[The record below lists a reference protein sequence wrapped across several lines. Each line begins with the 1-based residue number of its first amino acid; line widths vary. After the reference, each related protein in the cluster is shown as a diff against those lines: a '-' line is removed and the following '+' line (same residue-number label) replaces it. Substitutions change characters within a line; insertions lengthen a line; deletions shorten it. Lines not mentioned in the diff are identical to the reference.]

1 MKNKKT
7 TLFVAAAAAA
17 LAAQGIVFYLTVI
30 PAVNPLSP
38 PDGSGTFM
46 THPQL
51 RWEIAD
57 ADRYEIQIARDPA
70 FQILQDS
77 DSIPVPRYVPLDEL
91 PAGHDYWWRVRV
103 KLRNGRIGEWSTS
116 RKITVNSPVNQYQ
129 IYTNDSLSVITNTIA
144 RVASNTPAR
153 LVFEPGTYRLALPDN
168 TYLFKLQSVT
178 NLIIDGSGSLVIME
192 NNNSGFSFF
201 TGCTDILLRDFN
213 VDYMTTNDI
222 PTTHTAGTVVS
233 VDVNDGSFVFQPLDG
248 YLPPDD
254 PRICNAANRRWGCLI
269 DPDTPGRLKDGSSSF
284 YDFNTNR
291 LDVLG
296 NNLYRL
302 YLMDSH
308 KPRITTFAPGD
319 LFVKSAGWGP
329 FLMSCTLSTNITYE
343 KIVSYAGARNHF
355 IGSWNDSVS
364 CLRCASRIKEGR
376 FFSNGYGGY
385 GGSGCTTGFWIEECL
400 TEGMFDDA
408 VNCANPDFKIY
419 DRDGAVRVAITG
431 NNRTGPQPGDRVG
444 IFTPTNRYYNGKFT
458 LTAVEAISNS
468 TSRFWLTLDRDPGVL
483 APGTNAFSSSEL
495 RFDKME
501 NPYAYVRNSTFMNSR
516 RYGCLFKSI
525 GGVVEGNV
533 YSGLSNPA
541 FRVGDIDSGMDNR
554 NIRILNNT
562 VIDCGYL
569 TIGPAGSGGIFME
582 DLAYTQPDI
591 AQNIEI
597 AGNTIYDW
605 SRQGMIIRNASATRI
620 VSNRVGNLNSTNFIP
635 YPGASNYAVCLIYTD
650 GCVVTGNDLR
660 DTRHPDAA
668 VRVEN
673 STNCVV
679 ENNLE

>member
-1 MKNKKT
+1 MKNKKW
-7 TLFVAAAAAA
+7 TLFVAAAAAV
-17 LAAQGIVFYLTVI
+17 LAAQGIVFSLTGI
-30 PAVNPLSP
+30 PAVNPLTP

-51 RWEIAD
+51 RWGEIAD

-77 DSIPVPRYVPLDEL
+77 DSIPVPRYIPLDGL
-91 PAGHDYWWRVRV
+91 PAGQDYWWRVRV
-103 KLRNGRIGEWSTS
+103 KLRSGRTGAWSTV
-116 RKITVNSPVNQYQ
+116 RKITVNSPINQYQ
-129 IYTNDSLSVITNTIA
+129 IATNDSLSVITNTIA
-144 RVASNTPAR
+144 LAVSNTPAR
-153 LVFEPGTYRLALPDN
+153 LVFEAGTYRMALTN
-168 TYLFKLQSVT
+168 TAYLFNLNAKT
-178 NLIIDGSGSLVIME
+178 NLIIDGGGSLVIME
-192 NNNSGFSFF
+192 NNNSGFS
-201 TGCTDILLRDFN
+201 TMSGCSDVLLRNFA
-213 VDYMTTNDI
+213 VDYRTTNDI

-233 VDVNDGSFVFQPLDG
+233 VDVNEGSFVFQPLDG

-254 PRICNAANRRWGCLI
+254 PRIWNAANRRWGCLI
-269 DPDTPGRLKDGSSSF
+269 DPEIPGRLKDGSSSF

-296 NNLYRL
+296 SNQYRM
-302 YLMDSH
+302 YLLDAH
-308 KPRITTFAPGD
+308 KPRISTFAPGD
-319 LFVKSAGWGP
+319 LFVKSAGWGR

-343 KIVSYAGARNHF
+343 RVVTYSGPGNHF
-355 IGSWNDSVS
+355 IGHWNDSVS
-364 CLRCASRIKEGR
+364 FLRCASKIKEGR

-385 GGSGCTTGFWIEECL
+385 VGTGYTTGFWIEECL

-408 VNCANPDFKIY
+408 VNFSNTGFKIY
-419 DRDGAVRVAITG
+419 DRDGAGRIAITG

-444 IFTPTNRYYNGKFT
+444 IFTPSNSFYNGKFT
-458 LTAVEAISNS
+458 LTAVEVINS
-468 TSRFWLTLDRDPGVL
+468 ASFWLTLDRDPGVL

-501 NPYAYVRNSTFMNSR
+501 NPYTYVRNSTFRNSR

-525 GGVVEGNV
+525 GGVVEGCV

-562 VIDCGYL
+562 MIDCGYL
-569 TIGPAGSGGIFME
+569 TIGQNDSSGIYME
-582 DLAYTQPDI
+582 NLGYTQTGI

-597 AGNTIYDW
+597 TGNTVYDW
-605 SRQGMIIRNASATRI
+605 SRQGMLIRNVSATRI

-635 YPGASNYAVCLIYTD
+635 YPGASNYAVRLVYND
-650 GCVVTGNDLR
+650 GSVVMGNDLR
-660 DTRHPDAA
+660 DTRPVDAA
-668 VRVEN
+668 VQVEN

-679 ENNLE
+679 EGNLE